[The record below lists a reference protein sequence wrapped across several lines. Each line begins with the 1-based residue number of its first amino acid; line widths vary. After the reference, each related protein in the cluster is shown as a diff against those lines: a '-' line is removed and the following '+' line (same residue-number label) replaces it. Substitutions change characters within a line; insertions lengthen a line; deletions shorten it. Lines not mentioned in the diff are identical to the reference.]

1 MLGCAVSHFRV
12 TLFLFAGFLP
22 VQRHPCEV
30 KSYPRSLWN
39 VFGVVVANIERCS
52 HAKPSRSFGDDAG
65 MGLDEIVW
73 DPEGDMKTFISSIA
87 SNEPHGAIQPN
98 WQRGTT
104 ALAWVMADTLTKVR
118 WGIIHAGV
126 TVLRGLVPQRLINQ
140 YEDQT

>member
-12 TLFLFAGFLP
+12 TVFLFTVFLP
-22 VQRHPCEV
+22 IQRHQCEV
-30 KSYPRSLWN
+30 KIHISSLRI
-39 VFGVVVANIERCS
+39 VFKIVFANIECCS
-52 HAKPSRSFGDDAG
+52 HARPSRSFGDDAG
-65 MGLDEIVW
+65 MDLDEIVW
-73 DPEGDMKTFISSIA
+73 DAEGDMKIFISSIA
-87 SNEPHGAIQPN
+87 SNKPGGAIQPN

-104 ALAWVMADTLTKVR
+104 ALAWVMADTLTKIR